1 MSAAAA
7 TTSAMPAHAEDV
19 PRQLHSK
26 PVPADRLF
34 RGLLRGAGIAVL
46 AITGSILLFL
56 VIEALP
62 AFRDEGWRFLTQTN
76 TLPPD
81 EFGVGA
87 LLPYTVLVAVISL
100 VVALPAG
107 LAAAIYISEYAPP
120 GLQRPLISVIDLL
133 AAIPSIVFGLWGFLH
148 FMPQMLGNDSWLS
161 HHLSLLPC
169 TSVQPDEPQ
178 SYVGSVFIAAI
189 VVGMLVTPII
199 CSLSRQVFSQAPQ
212 GEREAAYALG
222 STRWGMVRTVVLPF
236 GRAGVIGSAMLGL
249 GRALGETIVVTFILV
264 PTTGFNCHIL
274 QSGGNTITDEVAT
287 HVVDFGTGGL
297 PFLFAAGLVLFV
309 MTLIINTLAAI
320 VISRSRS
327 GSSTQAD

>member
-1 MSAAAA
+1 MSAAPA
-7 TTSAMPAHAEDV
+7 TTSAMPAHSEDV
-19 PRQLHSK
+19 PRTLRSR

-34 RGLLRGAGIAVL
+34 RGLLRAAGLAVL
-46 AITGSILLFL
+46 VITGSILLFL
-56 VIEALP
+56 VLQSIP
-62 AFRDEGWRFLTQTN
+62 AFREEGFKFFTTTN

-81 EFGVGA
+81 EYGVAA
-87 LLPYTVLVAVISL
+87 LLPYTVLIAVISL

-107 LAAAIYISEYAPP
+107 LAAAIYISEYAP
-120 GLQRPLISVIDLL
+120 LALKRPLIAIIDLM
-133 AAIPSIVFGLWGFLH
+133 AAIPSIVFGLWGFLY
-148 FMPQMLGNDSWLS
+148 FMPKMLGNDSWLS
-161 HHLSLLPC
+161 HHFAFLPC
-169 TSVQPDEPQ
+169 ASVKPDELQ

-189 VVGMLVTPII
+189 VVGMLVTPIV

-264 PTTGFNCHIL
+264 PITGFNCDVL
-274 QSGGNTITDEVAT
+274 QSGGNTITDEIAT
-287 HVVDFGTGGL
+287 HVVDFGSNGQ
-297 PFLFAAGLVLFV
+297 PFLFASGLVLFV

-320 VISRSRS
+320 VINRSRS